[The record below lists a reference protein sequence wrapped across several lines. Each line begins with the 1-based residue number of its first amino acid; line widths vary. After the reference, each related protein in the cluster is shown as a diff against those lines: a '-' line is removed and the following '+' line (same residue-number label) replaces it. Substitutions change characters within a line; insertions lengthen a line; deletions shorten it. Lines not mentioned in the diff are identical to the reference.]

1 MRMKK
6 PKRKPIF
13 MIITFSLIGAIV
25 TYFAFFR
32 HSLFWLIPFYVMLLF
47 GMTVL
52 SGHASEKMMGLVREK
67 YVFVERQ
74 EAYCAPIRNMYLY
87 IFLIAL
93 PFYLIWFLVSFIAA
107 LNTYAFI
114 ILYLP
119 ILTISFLTFGFPF
132 FAWNTLGGRGWCF
145 WCFHIA
151 FYFVTQFLGW
161 IVRST
166 FLQELYF

>member
-1 MRMKK
+1 MKK
-6 PKRKPIF
+6 TRGIPIV
-13 MIITFSLIGAIV
+13 MSVTFSVIGAIV

-52 SGHASEKMMGLVREK
+52 SGHASEKMMKLVRVK

-74 EAYCAPIRNMYLY
+74 EPYCAPIRNMYLY

-93 PFYLIWFLVSFIAA
+93 PFYLIWFLVSFIAV
-107 LNTYAFI
+107 LNVYAFI

-119 ILTISFLTFGFPF
+119 ILLLSFLTFGFPF
-132 FAWNTLGGRGWCF
+132 FAWKTLGGRGWCF
-145 WCFHIA
+145 WCFHVGA
-151 FYFVTQFLGW
+151 YFVTQLLGW
-161 IVRST
+161 VVRSV
-166 FLQELYF
+166 FLKAFYL